1 MPYEVGQVV
10 CLWQE
15 ELRPGKVTVLKEVLV
30 TITGVKTG
38 VPGFFSL
45 KPVSMQSLRGIGDD
59 CKLYEKHWVNWP
71 ESQTNDYLGQW
82 SSRDDGEG
90 DDRFWIPKEA
100 VHAYNTLNDLKK
112 RFPDEQIVRLDKSGQ
127 PIVPKGDV
135 EYCEKHDDY
144 RHKGSQ
150 CFWCILEGRRDSAA

>member
-15 ELRPGKVTVLKEVLV
+15 ELRPGRVTVLKEVLV

-38 VPGFFSL
+38 VPGEFSRR
-45 KPVSMQSLRGIGDD
+45 PVSMHSLRGIGDD
-59 CKLYEKHWVNWP
+59 GKPYEKHWDSWP
-71 ESQTNDYLGQW
+71 ESQTNDFLGQW
-82 SSRDDGEG
+82 TFRDDGEG
-90 DDRFWIPKEA
+90 DDRFWIPMEA
-100 VHAYNTLNDLKK
+100 VHAYNTLNAFKK
-112 RFPDEQIVRLDKSGQ
+112 HFPNEPVVRLDKSDK

>member
-1 MPYEVGQVV
+1 
-10 CLWQE
+10 
-15 ELRPGKVTVLKEVLV
+15 VTVLKEVLV
-30 TITGVKTG
+30 TITEVKTG

-45 KPVSMQSLRGIGDD
+45 KPVSMHSLRGIGDD
-59 CKLYEKHWVNWP
+59 GKLYEKHWVNWP

-82 SSRDDGEG
+82 SIRDDGEG

-100 VHAYNTLNDLKK
+100 VHAHNMLSDLKK
-112 RFPDEQIVRLDKSGQ
+112 QFPNEKIVRLDKSGQ

-144 RHKGSQ
+144 RHKGSK
-150 CFWCILEGRRDSAA
+150 CFECAIENQDSAA